1 MEHSE
6 LQSTTRGFFIFAD
19 DSTAFGTGKTGL
31 TISATLAKA
40 SSTANSVSPTITEVS
55 GGWYWVVPLA
65 AHRDTLGRALWQFSA
80 SGAVIAG
87 RVEKIIA
94 ANDQLTAFGA
104 NTTTPPTAA
113 ANADTT
119 LSSLTSGPSTGGNW
133 PNGSFGE
140 RILVGDTTTRAVKV
154 TGAGHAAADVHE
166 FQPDVIDSDAIATS
180 AVTKIAAGV
189 WSAASS
195 AYSAA
200 TGTMGIVMY
209 AISTM
214 LELVSSVWR
223 WKASSLTQA
232 PTGGGGTGSYAMTIT
247 ATSSSGSVSG
257 VKFQLVGTSLI
268 ATTGTSG
275 VVTFN
280 VDPGTYTL
288 RTTPP
293 SNWESV
299 ADSSVTVTASSV
311 SVAKTLTAIAQV
323 PSVIQGAPS
332 ASLALRPAMDRKNP
346 LLTLASVVDHLL
358 LLEEINPAEPRSV
371 DRATKAARES
381 LNSFTSYS
389 TQGFR
394 YYESRAKIV
403 LPGSV
408 SLGTITVSN
417 GQFTMGQAFTMPSW
431 APLAHVR
438 IDRASNKV
446 YPILLVNG
454 QTITVDTLENGT
466 YSNVYME
473 QLFFPLPRNFRRR
486 GTLSDGKNNYPI
498 EDMSGGSFQSLQD
511 YYRWIGF
518 SELDRRFSAITM
530 DQRNQG
536 DLMLSIWP
544 PFQDRMELSMFFE
557 RYPEAMKH
565 HRVGNSAATIGVTG
579 ATATSS
585 HAIFDSSHVG
595 AALVIGINNDQELL
609 KSLSSDSLVQ
619 TQRIIRYVSSSTQV
633 ILDSPVDASLS
644 NRAFYISDIVDVQP
658 GVMTEAYKRLAE
670 YELLRQTKGSKA
682 DKKLEEFIR
691 QLQMTQSDD
700 ARYKASIDPYNTPH
714 MGYQWGTVTG
724 RPT

>member
-1 MEHSE
+1 M
-6 LQSTTRGFFIFAD
+6 
-19 DSTAFGTGKTGL
+19 GL
-31 TISATLAKA
+31 I
-40 SSTANSVSPTITEVS
+40 
-55 GGWYWVVPLA
+55 
-65 AHRDTLGRALWQFSA
+65 
-80 SGAVIAG
+80 
-87 RVEKIIA
+87 
-94 ANDQLTAFGA
+94 
-104 NTTTPPTAA
+104 
-113 ANADTT
+113 
-119 LSSLTSGPSTGGNW
+119 
-133 PNGSFGE
+133 
-140 RILVGDTTTRAVKV
+140 
-154 TGAGHAAADVHE
+154 
-166 FQPDVIDSDAIATS
+166 
-180 AVTKIAAGV
+180 
-189 WSAASS
+189 
-195 AYSAA
+195 
-200 TGTMGIVMY
+200 MY
-209 AISTM
+209 AFSQM
-214 LELVSSVWR
+214 LEFVSVWR

-232 PTGGGGTGSYAMTIT
+232 PSGGGGTGSYAMTIT
-247 ATSSSGSVSG
+247 ATSSGGAVSG

-299 ADSSVTVTASSV
+299 ADSSETVTASSV
-311 SVAKTLTAIAQV
+311 SVTKTLTAIAQV

-371 DRATKAARES
+371 DRATKAAREA

-408 SLGTITVSN
+408 SLGSITVSN
-417 GQFTMGQAFTMPSW
+417 GQFTMGNAFTMPSW

-466 YSNVYME
+466 YANVYME

-557 RYPEAMKH
+557 RYPESMKH

-595 AALVIGINNDQELL
+595 AALVVGINNDQELL

-633 ILDSPVDASLS
+633 ILDSPVDSSLS

-700 ARYKASIDPYNTPH
+700 ARYKASVDPYNTPH

>member
-1 MEHSE
+1 MTIFRYEVLAANQFDAIVTNGNVTPAAIADAVWDEAYSGHTIAGTFGKLMDILRKSNNVIEGTILASPTPTTTVFKISGANYPTGALEHSV
-6 LQSTTRGFFIFAD
+6 LWMST
-19 DSTAFGTGKTGL
+19 GTSAEQNSPILTTVNNGDGTL
-31 TISATLAKA
+31 TITLEEALT
-40 SSTANSVSPTITEVS
+40 TAPV
-55 GGWYWVVPLA
+55 A
-65 AHRDTLGRALWQFSA
+65 
-80 SGAVIAG
+80 
-87 RVEKIIA
+87 
-94 ANDQLTAFGA
+94 
-104 NTTTPPTAA
+104 
-113 ANADTT
+113 
-119 LSSLTSGPSTGGNW
+119 
-133 PNGSFGE
+133 
-140 RILVGDTTTRAVKV
+140 GDTVLIDPTS
-154 TGAGHAAADVHE
+154 HVH
-166 FQPDVIDSDAIATS
+166 AIAD
-180 AVTKIAAGV
+180 IAAGI

-200 TGTMGIVMY
+200 TGTMGLVMY
-209 AISTM
+209 AFSQM

-232 PTGGGGTGSYAMTIT
+232 PSGGGGTGSYAMTIT
-247 ATSSSGSVSG
+247 ATSSGGAVSG

-275 VVTFN
+275 VITFN

-299 ADSSVTVTASSV
+299 ADSSETVTASSV
-311 SVAKTLTAIAQV
+311 SVTKTLTAIAQV

-371 DRATKAARES
+371 DRATKAAREA

-408 SLGTITVSN
+408 SLGSITVSN
-417 GQFTMGQAFTMPSW
+417 GQFTMGNAFTMPSW

-466 YSNVYME
+466 YANVYME

-595 AALVIGINNDQELL
+595 AALVIGINNDQELI

-700 ARYKASIDPYNTPH
+700 ARYKASVDPYNTPH